1 MRCHGLKQSA
11 FLCALALSACAT
23 QPDQD
28 VAALPKRLDIDA
40 PVDIDAMLK
49 AAQKQRMNRDFES
62 ATRTLSQLVL
72 ALPDD
77 PRVLSEYGKVL
88 LDKGATNDAL
98 AFLQRSLELQ
108 PDANTYSAQGV
119 AYAQSE
125 DYPHAE
131 MAFQR
136 ALAMKVDDPAILNNF
151 AMAQLQA
158 GKLDEAEALLLRASP
173 AGADHPR
180 VAQNLALVRKLRAS
194 ATAQQPRPQLAA
206 AVPVTPAVTPAPE
219 PVVAVAP
226 PAPIVQARLPAPAPA
241 APAVN
246 PPTPALQP
254 VAAAP
259 ETTQAVATPA
269 VATQPPANIVG
280 PAIAA
285 HTQIAVA
292 PERPLAPRVAVPRG
306 GAIFVQVG
314 AFSSEDSAGRA
325 LGKLN
330 ALGATSTEAERDGVV
345 FHRVRIGPLK
355 ESDNVPAIL
364 ARVQALGYPDA
375 RLIADAA
382 PTTVSVSAAP
392 VAPKASVAKP
402 AIAPTVIAPKVAPPS
417 GAPALRLGSAQD

>member
-1 MRCHGLKQSA
+1 MRFHGLKQSA

-28 VAALPKRLDIDA
+28 VVALPKRLDIDA
-40 PVDIDAMLK
+40 PVDIDVMLK

-88 LDKGATNDAL
+88 LDKGATSDAL

-108 PDANTYSAQGV
+108 SDASTYSAQGV

-131 MAFQR
+131 TAFR
-136 ALAMKVDDPAILNNF
+136 NALSLKPDDPAILNNF

-158 GKLDEAEALLLRASP
+158 GKLDEAEVLLLQAST
-173 AGADHPR
+173 AGSDHPR
-180 VAQNLALVRKLRAS
+180 VAQNLALVRKLRLSAPAQAQPQTQTQMTVAS
-194 ATAQQPRPQLAA
+194 
-206 AVPVTPAVTPAPE
+206 PVAPAE

-226 PAPIVQARLPAPAPA
+226 PPPIVEAHLPAPAPA
-241 APAVN
+241 APV
-246 PPTPALQP
+246 QP
-254 VAAAP
+254 VAASSPAP
-259 ETTQAVATPA
+259 QNAAPPPKAVATPPK
-269 VATQPPANIVG
+269 ATQAPANIVT
-280 PAIAA
+280 PAAA
-285 HTQIAVA
+285 PAQTAVA
-292 PERPLAPRVAVPRG
+292 PERPQAPRVTVPRG
-306 GAIFVQVG
+306 GVTFVQVG
-314 AFSSEDSAGRA
+314 AFSSADSAGRA
-325 LGKLN
+325 VGKLS

-355 ESDNVPAIL
+355 DSDNASAIL

-382 PTTVSVSAAP
+382 PTAASTSAAP
-392 VAPKASVAKP
+392 KAPAAKP
-402 AIAPTVIAPKVAPPS
+402 IATPTAIAPKTAPPA
-417 GAPALRLGSAQD
+417 GAPALRLGSVQE